1 MTIHLRIVFAVIISL
16 GWGFV
21 QSGHAQEKQ
30 DYLRDLDQIRDPFQ
44 SQLPPPKEVPVVQV
58 VPQNINDSAN
68 VTTSEPLF
76 RSAPVPVKDVA
87 QPVKQDVKAM
97 VIKGLVWNTTEP
109 QAIVNDKVVGVG
121 DEVDGVEIISINQ
134 KGVEFSSKGLN
145 FFIDL
150 FGHKNI
156 IEEEL

>member
-1 MTIHLRIVFAVIISL
+1 M
-16 GWGFV
+16 
-21 QSGHAQEKQ
+21 QSGYAQEKQ
-30 DYLRDLDQIRDPFQ
+30 DYLQDLDQIRDPFQ
-44 SQLPPPKEVPVVQV
+44 SQLPPPKAVPVAQA
-58 VPQNINDSAN
+58 VPQNISHPVN
-68 VTTSEPLF
+68 VAPPEPLF

-87 QPVKQDVKAM
+87 QPVKQPDVKAM

-109 QAIVNDKVVGVG
+109 QAIINDKVVGVG

-145 FFIDL
+145 FYIDL

-156 IEEEL
+156 IEEKL